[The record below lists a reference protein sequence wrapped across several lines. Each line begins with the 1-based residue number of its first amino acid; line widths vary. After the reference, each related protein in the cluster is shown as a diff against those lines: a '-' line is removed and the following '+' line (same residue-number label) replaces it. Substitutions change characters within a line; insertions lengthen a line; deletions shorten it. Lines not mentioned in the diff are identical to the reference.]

1 MLRLN
6 NLHPFYFPEDGI
18 SAGIKDEVSDS
29 DTGEMDRLLAG
40 KDNEGLIVP
49 DDEQQE
55 IEPLLGKDENLLDI
69 EDNNTDNLLDVVSSR
84 GIDLKKIKE
93 KYPDFAKTNDFREL
107 RNAYYREAKFSE
119 LFATLEDAQEAA
131 ENNETFSKI
140 NEAVIGRGDIGA
152 FLTAVKESSPEAF
165 EKNVGNIL
173 DAVARI
179 DINLFNKSIA
189 SVMIKRIA
197 RDLQVAGEKFL
208 KRDAENVT
216 GQALVMTGKNI
227 LQHYFEDDAIDTT
240 ERVKEDDP
248 REKDLT
254 AREQKIQADKL
265 NGAIGQALNA
275 VDHHLTKLI
284 SDGLDPDGKFN
295 DFTKDTLIDR
305 IKKEVQGQIDHD
317 ELHKRRMTS
326 LWKRAEQSDYNRESL
341 SRIVAAYLERARPI
355 IPGARNKF
363 RAMAIGKKQNEN
375 ESEDKTIRMPRSSS
389 ARPAARDGKIN
400 LKEVDTKKIDY
411 RNTSD
416 EDIYDGKVKLKA

>member
-1 MLRLN
+1 MRLN

-18 SAGIKDEVSDS
+18 GTGIKDEVSDS
-29 DTGEMDRLLAG
+29 DTGILDGLLAG
-40 KDNEGLIVP
+40 KDNEGLADKDDDLLP
-49 DDEQQE
+49 DDKE
-55 IEPLLGKDENLLDI
+55 LGTDENLLLDGV
-69 EDNNTDNLLDVVSSR
+69 DDKDNLLDIVSSR

-107 RNAYYREAKFSE
+107 RNAYYRESKFSE
-119 LFATLEDAQEAA
+119 LFATIEDAQEAA

-152 FLTAVKESSPEAF
+152 FLSAVKESSPEAF
-165 EKNVGNIL
+165 EKNINGIL
-173 DAVARI
+173 DAVAKI
-179 DINLFNKSIA
+179 DINLFNKAIA

-197 RDLQVAGEKFL
+197 RDLQIAGERFL
-208 KRDAENVT
+208 KRDAENTT

-227 LQHYFEDDAIDTT
+227 LQHYFEDDSIDTT
-240 ERVKEDDP
+240 ERSKADDP
-248 REKDLT
+248 RERDLS
-254 AREQKIQADKL
+254 AREQKIQVDKL

-375 ESEDKTIRMPRSSS
+375 ESEDKTIRMPRSFSGK
-389 ARPAARDGKIN
+389 PVARDGKIDV
-400 LKEVDTKKIDY
+400 KSVDSKKIDY
-411 RNTSD
+411 NKTSD
-416 EDIYDGKVKLKA
+416 EDIFEGRVKLKA